1 MLQVRASTAS
11 WIASLPLVE
20 FSAIVCADSSMFLAF
35 FESQD
40 DNKAAAAYAIA
51 SVHQVCFIV
60 INDYLLLLCVQ
71 LIMTMSQN
79 SS

>member
-11 WIASLPLVE
+11 WIASLPLAE

-51 SVHQVCFIV
+51 SVHQVCFTV
-60 INDYLLLLCVQ
+60 SRSMPVLCCCVCV
-71 LIMTMSQN
+71 
-79 SS
+79 